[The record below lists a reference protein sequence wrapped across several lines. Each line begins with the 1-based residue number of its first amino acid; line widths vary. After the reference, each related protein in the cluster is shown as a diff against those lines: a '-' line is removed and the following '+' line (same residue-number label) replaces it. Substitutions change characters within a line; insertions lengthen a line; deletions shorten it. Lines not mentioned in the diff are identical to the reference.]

1 LEVIALQSG
10 GVPVAISILSVKDA
24 AKAVAGLALV
34 LAICLGASP
43 PSRAADAD
51 PCAVPPPSPAASLT
65 ALENATTSDIPE
77 ITSTTKIVPAGMSA
91 DFIVQRDFDAQTV
104 YRAVI
109 KGASTAILYGSRVSA
124 RRAPPDHPL
133 VKSGEVV
140 LPATIV
146 TLQVPSSVGGL
157 WPEAAIYIFGCKAGQ
172 AGPVFLST
180 ITAPLSDGFYSG
192 ALVVIFLVAVYLSI
206 AKAAQVVDK
215 QTDKKLVRYLDPV
228 LLTAGSNGKGNLA
241 KLQILFFSVIVVGL
255 VGYIVSRTGI
265 LSDLSSTILILL
277 GIAGVGSAAA
287 KATDVSR
294 NRIDFDNWAWFVRK
308 GWLPHGGLAAVN
320 EAKWRDILTTDGEF
334 DVYHFQNLI
343 FSVVV
348 GGALLVVGLRDLAS
362 FSIPETLLGIL
373 GLSQVVYLGGKL
385 VGAPSCA
392 ELNKATGALKDLER
406 DFVTSAATT
415 PDPAPPTGTKP
426 TDPPPDLD
434 AAIRRA
440 GYPKFTAYSEALK
453 NVRIMFESVT
463 GHKVDDAKLQ
473 PAYRF

>member
-1 LEVIALQSG
+1 ML
-10 GVPVAISILSVKDA
+10 VAISISSVKDA
-24 AKAVAGLALV
+24 AKALAGLALV
-34 LAICLGASP
+34 LAICLSAP
-43 PSRAADAD
+43 RLSRAADVD
-51 PCAVPPPSPAASLT
+51 PCAVPPPSPAATLT
-65 ALENATTSDIPE
+65 ALDNATTSDIPE

-91 DFIVQRDFDAQTV
+91 DFIVQRDFDAQTA

-109 KGASTAILYGSRVSA
+109 KGASTAILFGSRVSA
-124 RRAPPDHPL
+124 KRAPPDHPL

-140 LPATIV
+140 LPATLV
-146 TLQVPSSVGGL
+146 TLQVPSAVGGF

-180 ITAPLSDGFYSG
+180 ITAPLSDGVYSG
-192 ALVVIFLVAVYLSI
+192 ALVVIFLVTVYLLI

-215 QTDKKLVRYLDPV
+215 QDKKFVRYLDPV

-265 LSDLSSTILILL
+265 LSNLSSTILILL
-277 GIAGVGSAAA
+277 GIAGVGSAAS

-392 ELNKATGALKDLER
+392 ELNTATSALKDLES
-406 DFVTSAATT
+406 DFVTSATTT

-463 GHKVDDAKLQ
+463 GQKVDDAKLQ
-473 PAYRF
+473 PAFKF

>member
-1 LEVIALQSG
+1 
-10 GVPVAISILSVKDA
+10 VAISMSAINH
-24 AKAVAGLALV
+24 VANVGAGLV
-34 LAICLGASP
+34 LALAISLSAP
-43 PSRAADAD
+43 QLSRAADVD
-51 PCAVPPPSPAASLT
+51 PCAVPPPPPASALT
-65 ALENATTSDIPE
+65 ALDNATTTDIPE
-77 ITSTTKIVPAGMSA
+77 IASTTKIVPAGMSA
-91 DFIVQRDFDAQTV
+91 DFIVQRDFDAQTA

-109 KGASTAILYGSRVSA
+109 KGTSTAILYGSRVSA
-124 RRAPPDHPL
+124 KRASADQPL
-133 VKSGEVV
+133 VKNGEVV
-140 LPATIV
+140 LPATLV
-146 TLQVPSSVGGL
+146 TLQVPSAVGGL
-157 WPEAAIYIFGCKAGQ
+157 WPDATIYVFGCKSGQ

-180 ITAPLSDGFYSG
+180 ITAPLSDGLYSS
-192 ALVVIFLVAVYLSI
+192 ALVAIFLVGVYLLL

-215 QTDKKLVRYLDPV
+215 QTDIRFWRYLDPV

-255 VGYIVSRTGI
+255 VGYIVGRTGI
-265 LSDLSSTILILL
+265 LSDLSPTILILL

-308 GWLPHGGLAAVN
+308 GWLPQGGLAAVN

-406 DFVTSAATT
+406 DFVTTAVTT
-415 PDPAPPTGTKP
+415 PDPAPPSGTKP

-440 GYPKFTAYSEALK
+440 GYPKFAAYSEALK
-453 NVRIMFESVT
+453 NVRIMFETVT
-463 GHKVDDAKLQ
+463 GQNVDDAKVQ
-473 PAYRF
+473 PAFKF

>member
-1 LEVIALQSG
+1 ML
-10 GVPVAISILSVKDA
+10 VAISISSVKHA
-24 AKAVAGLALV
+24 ANAVAGLALG
-34 LAICLGASP
+34 LAICLGAP
-43 PSRAADAD
+43 QASRAADVDA
-51 PCAVPPPSPAASLT
+51 CAVPPPSPAAALT
-65 ALENATTSDIPE
+65 ALDNATTSDIPE

-124 RRAPPDHPL
+124 KRAPPDHPL

-140 LPATIV
+140 LPATLV
-146 TLQVPSSVGGL
+146 TLQVPSAVGGL

-180 ITAPLSDGFYSG
+180 ITAPLSDGLYSG
-192 ALVVIFLVAVYLSI
+192 ALVVIFLVAVYLLI

-215 QTDKKLVRYLDPV
+215 QDKKFLRYLDPV

-294 NRIDFDNWAWFVRK
+294 NRINFDNWAWFVRK

-334 DVYHFQNLI
+334 DVYHFQSLI

-392 ELNKATGALKDLER
+392 ELNTATSALKDLER
-406 DFVTSAATT
+406 DFVTSAVTT

-426 TDPPPDLD
+426 TEPPPDLD

-463 GHKVDDAKLQ
+463 GQKVDDAKLQ
-473 PAYRF
+473 PAFKF

>member
-1 LEVIALQSG
+1 
-10 GVPVAISILSVKDA
+10 
-24 AKAVAGLALV
+24 
-34 LAICLGASP
+34 
-43 PSRAADAD
+43 
-51 PCAVPPPSPAASLT
+51 
-65 ALENATTSDIPE
+65 
-77 ITSTTKIVPAGMSA
+77 
-91 DFIVQRDFDAQTV
+91 
-104 YRAVI
+104 
-109 KGASTAILYGSRVSA
+109 
-124 RRAPPDHPL
+124 
-133 VKSGEVV
+133 
-140 LPATIV
+140 
-146 TLQVPSSVGGL
+146 
-157 WPEAAIYIFGCKAGQ
+157 
-172 AGPVFLST
+172 
-180 ITAPLSDGFYSG
+180 
-192 ALVVIFLVAVYLSI
+192 
-206 AKAAQVVDK
+206 
-215 QTDKKLVRYLDPV
+215 
-228 LLTAGSNGKGNLA
+228 
-241 KLQILFFSVIVVGL
+241 VVGL

-406 DFVTSAATT
+406 DFVTSATTT
-415 PDPAPPTGTKP
+415 PDPAPPAGTKP

-463 GHKVDDAKLQ
+463 GQKVDDAKLQ
-473 PAYRF
+473 PAFKF

>member
-1 LEVIALQSG
+1 ML
-10 GVPVAISILSVKDA
+10 VAISISSVKDA
-24 AKAVAGLALV
+24 AKALAGLALV
-34 LAICLGASP
+34 LAICLGAPRS
-43 PSRAADAD
+43 SRAADVD
-51 PCAVPPPSPAASLT
+51 PCAVPPPSPAATLT
-65 ALENATTSDIPE
+65 ALDNATTSDIPE

-91 DFIVQRDFDAQTV
+91 DFIVQRDFDAQTA

-109 KGASTAILYGSRVSA
+109 KGASTAILFGSRVSA
-124 RRAPPDHPL
+124 KRAPPDHPL

-140 LPATIV
+140 LPATLV
-146 TLQVPSSVGGL
+146 TLQVPSSVGGF

-180 ITAPLSDGFYSG
+180 ITAPLSDGVYSG
-192 ALVVIFLVAVYLSI
+192 ALVVIFLVTVYLLI

-215 QTDKKLVRYLDPV
+215 QDKKFVRYLDPV

-265 LSDLSSTILILL
+265 LSNLSSTILILL
-277 GIAGVGSAAA
+277 GIAGVGSAAS

-392 ELNKATGALKDLER
+392 ELNTATSALKDLES
-406 DFVTSAATT
+406 DFVTSAMTT

-463 GHKVDDAKLQ
+463 GQKVDNAKLQ
-473 PAYRF
+473 PAFKF